1 MKVYN
6 LYNQKDRNEYAKSD
20 AEKSL
25 KGRQYGYRSSAKRA
39 IKNQKKK
46 YGTLFVEKQRYGI
59 NQLDD
64 GCFEII

>member
-1 MKVYN
+1 MYN
-6 LYNQKDRNEYAKSD
+6 LNNQKERNEYAKSD

-25 KGRQYGYRSSAKRA
+25 KGRQYGYRSSAERA
-39 IKNQKKK
+39 INNQVNK
-46 YGTLFVEKQRYGI
+46 YGALFVEGQRYAI